1 MSTKAPEK
9 KRRGRAPKAARQAP
23 REDAP
28 RADGW
33 VRFIGNATL
42 LIRYGPFTILT
53 DPNLVHRNAEVS
65 LGFGLTATRL
75 TDPAVDV
82 EDLPTPDLV
91 VLSHDHGDHFD
102 AVAADWL
109 DPAVPIATA
118 PATTERLA
126 EMGFRAVRSLPTW
139 ESTQLEKD
147 GARLRVTAVPAQHG
161 RGPIAQAMPEVM
173 GSVLE
178 LWRDS
183 ASAGEGDQPADL
195 RIYISGDTVF
205 HEGLAEIRDRFG
217 DVDVAFLH
225 LGGMRVLGVTVTM
238 DAAQGVQLIS
248 LLQPRLA
255 IPVHYNDYGTS
266 SSTLAEFVTAVNEAG
281 LADRVRYLRHG
292 DAWPLAGRTPGGS

>member
-9 KRRGRAPKAARQAP
+9 KRRRRASRAAPKTARADAA
-23 REDAP
+23 

-42 LIRYGPFTILT
+42 LIHFGPFTILT
-53 DPNLVHRNAEVS
+53 DPNLVHRNAEIS

-82 EDLPTPDLV
+82 EDLPQPDLV

-109 DPAVPIATA
+109 DPDVPIITA
-118 PATTERLA
+118 PGARERLV
-126 EMGFRAVRSLPTW
+126 ETGFRGVRPLATW
-139 ESTQLEKD
+139 DSTELEKD
-147 GARLRVTAVPAQHG
+147 GARVRVTAVPAQHG
-161 RGPIAQAMPEVM
+161 PGPLAPAMPEVM

-178 LWRDS
+178 LWARS
-183 ASAGEGDQPADL
+183 PKAGDDDRPADQ
-195 RIYISGDTVF
+195 RIYISGDTLF

-217 DVDVAFLH
+217 EVDVAFLH
-225 LGGMRVLGVTVTM
+225 LGGMRLMGVTVTM
-238 DAAQGVQLIS
+238 DAAQGVQLIN

-255 IPVHYNDYGTS
+255 IPIHYNDYATS

-292 DAWPLAGRTPGGS
+292 DAWPLDGRR